1 MIKLAFLGDRGMFG
15 RDALPVLEAAGFEVA
30 GADLPEV
37 DISEPDSIGAFFR
50 RAAPQV
56 VLNAAAF
63 TDVDGAEEK
72 ESEAFRANAAGPEVL
87 ARACARAKALLVHI
101 STDYVFPGDR
111 PEGYLPD
118 DPPGPAL
125 GVYGR
130 SKLAGEEA
138 IIAVLPQEDYL
149 ICRTQ
154 WLYGTTGKSF
164 PDTILKLAAARKSLR
179 VVNDQWGAPTWTR
192 ELARQIASLI
202 QGGARGVRHT
212 VNGGG
217 PVTWCTFA
225 KQIVA
230 EAGLDCVVEP
240 CATEEFPRPARRPAY
255 AWLRDDDTA
264 NAQPWQEGL
273 REYLAARAD
282 RGKR

>member
-1 MIKLAFLGDRGMFG
+1 MFG
-15 RDALPVLEAAGFEVA
+15 RDALPVLEAAGFEVI

-37 DISEPDSIGAFFR
+37 DICEPGSVEAFFR
-50 RAAPQV
+50 RTAPQV

-72 ESEAFRANAAGPEVL
+72 EDEAFRANAKGPELL
-87 ARACARAKALLVHI
+87 ARACASAKALLVHI
-101 STDYVFPGDR
+101 STDYVFPGER

-130 SKLAGEEA
+130 SKLEGEQA
-138 IIAVLPQEDYL
+138 IIAALPKEGYL

-164 PDTILKLAAARKSLR
+164 PDTILKLAATRKSLR

-202 QGGARGVRHT
+202 HEGARGIRHA

-217 PVTWCTFA
+217 PVTWYTFA
-225 KQIVA
+225 RQIVA
-230 EAGLDCVVEP
+230 EAGLDCIVEP
-240 CATEEFPRPARRPAY
+240 CTSEEFPRPARRPTY
-255 AWLRDDDTA
+255 AWLRDNDAT

-273 REYLAARAD
+273 REYLAKIVA